1 MSEEGRRFSRARER
15 LGRLD
20 ADERLLKLA
29 EGIRRRLPGD
39 SRYGD
44 PLSLAGN
51 EPPHLIGQRL
61 AALSATRP
69 SALREVGLGA
79 LQVWQSLSE
88 AQGRGRGDED
98 LAILFTDLAGFSSW
112 ALKAG
117 DTSAVEL
124 LRLVGETV
132 EPRVEARGG
141 RVVKRLG
148 DGLMAVF
155 ADAEAAVS
163 AALEATGD
171 CERIEHDGYNA
182 RLRTGIHHGRPRK
195 LGGDYLGVDV
205 NIAARVAA
213 AAKPGEVLVSEA
225 ACARLDERAFTL
237 KKRRFKAKGA
247 PKDLVVLAV
256 EPRA

>member
-1 MSEEGRRFSRARER
+1 MSEEPRRFARARER

-61 AALSATRP
+61 AALSASRP

-98 LAILFTDLAGFSSW
+98 LAILFTDLAGFSTW
-112 ALKAG
+112 ALDAG

-124 LRLVGETV
+124 LRLVGEAV

-155 ADAEAAVS
+155 SEPAEAVS
-163 AALEATGD
+163 AALEATD
-171 CERIEHDGYNA
+171 ECERIEHDGYNP

-256 EPRA
+256 EQRP